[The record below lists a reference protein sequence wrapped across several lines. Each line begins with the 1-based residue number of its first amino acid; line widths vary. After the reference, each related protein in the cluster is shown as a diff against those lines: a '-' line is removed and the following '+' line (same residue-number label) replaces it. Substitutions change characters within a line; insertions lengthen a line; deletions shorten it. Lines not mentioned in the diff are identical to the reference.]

1 MTLRTLT
8 LLAALALPPAAEA
21 RTLTVR
27 DAVRLALEHDRGVA
41 AAEAGEDKARIEAR
55 AALLGLG
62 PALSLTGSYTYL
74 GTIPYIDMSQFY
86 GDGSSSTCSD
96 IDPST
101 LPTGWTVEMATQFCE
116 LLMSWMAPSGGD
128 SGRIEMGLHD
138 NYAVTAEVQQ
148 VLFAGGALFQARR
161 AAADL
166 HDASEEQVRAARQ
179 QAAWAAEQAFWG
191 VLLARGAADV
201 TSEAASTVEA
211 YVRDLENLV
220 SVGIASRSDL
230 LAAQARLSQARL
242 DAMRAAH
249 GQALAEAM
257 FKVSL
262 GIPDAEPLDLVAEG
276 TPFAQDLPRERD
288 ALLDMALRRRPD
300 LGALDENLSAM
311 DHYRK
316 AAWGQWLP
324 SLALVGQV
332 GWRNPDYSLE
342 PVWYETASITLAAQW
357 SFWDR
362 GAALHRARAAAAAL
376 RQVQVQRELAVDMLG
391 IEIRNAV
398 SGWDEA
404 AAEVEVARA
413 GLAQAEE
420 SHRLQQER
428 FRAGV
433 VANTEL
439 LAAQA
444 ALSGARLS
452 LLQAE
457 TRVRMSRA
465 ALTRAVGIDP
475 EVSP

>member
-1 MTLRTLT
+1 MTCCTLGI
-8 LLAALALPPAAEA
+8 LVALALPGAAEA
-21 RTLTVR
+21 RTLTVQ
-27 DAVRLALEHDRGVA
+27 DAVRLALEHDRSVA

-55 AALLGLG
+55 AALFGLG

-74 GTIPYIDMSQFY
+74 GTIPYVEFDMGAY
-86 GDGSSSTCSD
+86 TGGSSSTCQN

-101 LPTGWTVEMATQFCE
+101 LPAGWTVEMATQFCE
-116 LLMSWMAPSGGD
+116 LLMSWMGGG
-128 SGRIEMGLHD
+128 STGPTRIPMGLHD

-148 VLFAGGALFQARR
+148 VLFAGGALLQARR
-161 AAADL
+161 AAVDL

-179 QAAWAAEQAFWG
+179 QAAYAAEQAFWG
-191 VLLARGAADV
+191 VLLAGGAAQV
-201 TSEAASTVEA
+201 TAEAAATVEA

-220 SVGIASRSDL
+220 DVGIASRADL
-230 LAAQARLSQARL
+230 LAAQARHSQARL

-249 GQALAEAM
+249 GLTLAQAM

-262 GIPDAEPLDLVAEG
+262 GIPDAEPIELVADT
-276 TPFAQDLPRERD
+276 TPVTDLPAERGS
-288 ALLDMALRRRPD
+288 LLDRALVHRPD
-300 LGALDENLSAM
+300 LKALDENLQAM

-324 SLALVGQV
+324 SVAVVGQV

-342 PVWYETASITLAAQW
+342 PVWYETSSVTVAASW

-362 GAALHRARAAAAAL
+362 GAALHRARAAAAAQ
-376 RQVQVQRELAVDMLG
+376 RQVQLQRELAVEGMG
-391 IEIRNAV
+391 IEIRSAV

-420 SHRLQQER
+420 SHRLEQER
-428 FRAGV
+428 FKAGV

-452 LLQAE
+452 LLQAQ
-457 TRVRMSRA
+457 TRLRMSRA
-465 ALTRAVGIDP
+465 ALVKAIGIDP
-475 EVSP
+475 EVS

>member
-1 MTLRTLT
+1 MKRPTLL
-8 LLAALALPPAAEA
+8 LLAALVLPVPAGA
-21 RTLTVR
+21 RTLTVQ
-27 DAVRLALEHDRGVA
+27 DAVRLALDHDRGVA

-55 AALLGLG
+55 AALFGLG
-62 PALSLTGSYTYL
+62 PALSLSGSYTYL
-74 GTIPYIDMSQFY
+74 GTIPYVEFDMSAF
-86 GDGSSSTCSD
+86 GGGSSSSCDNISKD
-96 IDPST
+96 D

-116 LLMSWMAPSGGD
+116 LLMSWIAGPSTGPTQ
-128 SGRIEMGLHD
+128 IPMGLHD

-161 AAADL
+161 AAVDL
-166 HDASEEQVRAARQ
+166 HDASEEQVRSARQ
-179 QAAWAAEQAFWG
+179 QAAYAAEQAFWS
-191 VLLARGAADV
+191 VLLARGAATV
-201 TSEAASTVEA
+201 AAEAASTVEA
-211 YVRDLENLV
+211 YVRDLENL
-220 SVGIASRSDL
+220 SQVGIASRPDL

-249 GQALAEAM
+249 GRTLAEAV

-262 GIPDAEPLDLVAEG
+262 GIPHTEPLDLVVDGVLA
-276 TPFAQDLPRERD
+276 ADLPAERE
-288 ALLDMALRRRPD
+288 ALLDEALRHRPD

-324 SLALVGQV
+324 SLAVVGQV

-342 PVWYETASITLAAQW
+342 PVWYETSSVTLAASW
-357 SFWDR
+357 TFWDR
-362 GAALHRARAAAAAL
+362 GAALHRARAAAFGL
-376 RQVQVQRELAVDMLG
+376 HQVRLQREQVVDMLG

-398 SGWDEA
+398 SSWDEA

-413 GLAQAEE
+413 GLAQSEE
-420 SHRLQQER
+420 SLRLQLER
-428 FRAGV
+428 FKAGI

-439 LAAQA
+439 LSAQA

-465 ALTRAVGIDP
+465 ALHKAIGIDP
-475 EVSP
+475 EVSS